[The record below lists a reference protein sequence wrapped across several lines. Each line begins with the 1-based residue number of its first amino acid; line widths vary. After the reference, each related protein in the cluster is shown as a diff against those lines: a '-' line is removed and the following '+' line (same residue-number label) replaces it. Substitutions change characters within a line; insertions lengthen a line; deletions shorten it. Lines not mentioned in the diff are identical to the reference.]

1 MHGPA
6 ATSLEVAA
14 TALGLLP
21 FLAAGQTHE
30 SKGPYRQAISA
41 GITYLI
47 GRQKADGELRGQ
59 CHHVRPRPG
68 LDRLVRMLRHDR
80 RQRVGKAA
88 QAALDFIAESQ
99 DPNGGGWR
107 YTARQAGDTSVTG
120 WQVMALKSG
129 QMAYLN
135 VRPEVLE
142 KAKGFLESVS
152 AGQRAAA
159 REALRLCAFG

>member
-1 MHGPA
+1 M
-6 ATSLEVAA
+6 AA

-30 SKGPYRQAISA
+30 SKGPYRQAVSA
-41 GITYLI
+41 GITHLI
-47 GRQKADGELRGQ
+47 GRQKADGSFAGSSTLYD
-59 CHHVRPRPG
+59 HG
-68 LDRLVRMLRHDR
+68 LASIALCECYGMTGD
-80 RQRVGKAA
+80 QRVGKAA
-88 QAALDFIAESQ
+88 QAALDYIAESQ

-135 VRPEVLE
+135 VRPETLE

-152 AGQRAAA
+152 GGPPGSGTGGRFGYVRSGDYPNHGQ
-159 REALRLCAFG
+159 